1 MLYTVYI
8 NRAISYRQEKIY
20 QNSSFFF
27 QRYFCSDILKSTAIT
42 IDINERDSGIK
53 ILMKIAN
60 LSKKCF
66 QSFMESLLELIEL
79 MSESPDDKNRIA
91 FIIRQ
96 ICEIRGEEV
105 YSSIAELLL
114 SKKSKSTI
122 RLMNI
127 LLATAPQLYYV
138 RVSLKDDEESAIQH
152 NNAKKTHLFEK
163 LWNAW
168 IFCPVSSIC
177 LALISGRYNLAYK
190 TLKFISTQNI
200 IEEDLVEF
208 DRLIQLIE
216 SPGFTPLRFELLERP
231 PVLTGEHFYI
241 DCQYRAEYGFT
252 RYIPI
257 YVEVISRLRVILRN
271 EPEA

>member
-1 MLYTVYI
+1 M
-8 NRAISYRQEKIY
+8 
-20 QNSSFFF
+20 
-27 QRYFCSDILKSTAIT
+27 KSTAKT

-53 ILMKIAN
+53 ILLKIAN
-60 LSKKCF
+60 LSIKCF

-79 MSESPDDKNRIA
+79 MSESSDDKNRIA

-127 LLATAPQLYYV
+127 LLATAPQLHSV
-138 RVSLKDDEESAIQH
+138 RVSLREEQTPDNEH
-152 NNAKKTHLFEK
+152 NNDKKTHLFEK
-163 LWNAW
+163 LWDAW

-200 IEEDLVEF
+200 LEEDLVEF

-231 PVLTGEHFYI
+231 PVLTGTHIYMGCLDSSPNHLLISVFSDTIWCAYDLTTIKIIRSSAAKTVSHSNII
-241 DCQYRAEYGFT
+241 DSIHSTFR
-252 RYIPI
+252 R
-257 YVEVISRLRVILRN
+257 RN
-271 EPEA
+271 WPFS

>member
-1 MLYTVYI
+1 
-8 NRAISYRQEKIY
+8 
-20 QNSSFFF
+20 
-27 QRYFCSDILKSTAIT
+27 
-42 IDINERDSGIK
+42 
-53 ILMKIAN
+53 
-60 LSKKCF
+60 
-66 QSFMESLLELIEL
+66 MESLLELIEI

-127 LLATAPQLYYV
+127 LLATAPQLHSV
-138 RVSLKDDEESAIQH
+138 RVTLRWVFKMTHRFLIGWGCNWVSISLKTFLRDEQTCEHNDD
-152 NNAKKTHLFEK
+152 KKTHLFEK
-163 LWNAW
+163 LWDAW

-200 IEEDLVEF
+200 LEEDLVEF

-231 PVLTGEHFYI
+231 PVLTGTLDARPCPLSDGYDF
-241 DCQYRAEYGFT
+241 Q
-252 RYIPI
+252 PI
-257 YVEVISRLRVILRN
+257 REGLESIN
-271 EPEA
+271 

>member
-1 MLYTVYI
+1 M
-8 NRAISYRQEKIY
+8 
-20 QNSSFFF
+20 
-27 QRYFCSDILKSTAIT
+27 KSTAKT

-53 ILMKIAN
+53 ILLKIAN
-60 LSKKCF
+60 LSIKCF

-127 LLATAPQLYYV
+127 LLATAPQLHSV
-138 RVSLKDDEESAIQH
+138 RVSLREEQTSENEH
-152 NNAKKTHLFEK
+152 NNDKKTRLFEK
-163 LWNAW
+163 LWDAW

-200 IEEDLVEF
+200 LEEDLVEF

-231 PVLTGEHFYI
+231 PVLTGTPFIFKGIFLIHNLSIKQHYMV
-241 DCQYRAEYGFT
+241 C
-252 RYIPI
+252 
-257 YVEVISRLRVILRN
+257 
-271 EPEA
+271 